1 MRTARLLAASGIT
14 AAFVLIA
21 PTFASAASD
30 PPAPEVWSTQLA
42 APFSLEIDGPRVL
55 VADGGTGVLGQL
67 QPDGA
72 IAPIVT
78 GVDGLS
84 GVAVRGKWLAYTSTH
99 TQMPEFINTA
109 SGLNI
114 RTPKGVRIYADTH
127 AWEVAHNPD
136 EVNTYGPQS
145 EDPCVLSVLGPRYEG
160 LIDSHAYSVASW
172 DGKWI
177 VADAGANALFEIDDS
192 GHISTLAVLPP
203 QSAKITEEAVTEL
216 GMPECLIGTT
226 YDFEPVPTDVEVGSD
241 GMLYVTTL
249 PGGPESAA
257 LGARGALW
265 RVDPAT
271 GDAEWLAG
279 GFLGATNLALGK
291 DGQIYVS
298 ELFGG
303 KITEV
308 TGAHTTRTYAQLPGV
323 VTVETAPNGTVWAAT
338 MGNEEPPAPGT
349 IVSISNGKVTV
360 QANVKH

>member
-1 MRTARLLAASGIT
+1 MRTTRLLAVSGIT

-21 PTFASAASD
+21 PTLASAASD
-30 PPAPEVWSTQLA
+30 PPTPEVWSTHLA
-42 APFSLEIDGPRVL
+42 APFGLEVDGPRVL
-55 VADGGTGVLGQL
+55 VADGGTGTLGQL
-67 QPDGA
+67 QPDGT
-72 IAPIVT
+72 IAPIVS

-114 RTPKGVRIYADTH
+114 RTPQGVRIYADTH

-136 EVNTYGPQS
+136 QINTYGPRS
-145 EDPCVLSVLGPRYEG
+145 EDPCVLGALGPRYEG
-160 LIDSHAYSVASW
+160 AVDSHAYSVASW
-172 DGKWI
+172 RDGWV
-177 VADAGANALFEIDDS
+177 VADAGANALFKVDAT
-192 GHISTLAVLPP
+192 GHVSTLAVMPP

-216 GMPECLIGTT
+216 GMPSCLVGTT
-226 YDFEPVPTDVEVGSD
+226 YDFEPVPTDVEVGTD

-271 GDAEWLAG
+271 GDSEWLAG

-291 DGQIYVS
+291 NGVIYVT

-303 KITEV
+303 RV
-308 TGAHTTRTYAQLPGV
+308 TAVAADGTSSPYAALPGV
-323 VTVETAPNGTVWAAT
+323 VAVETAPNGTVWAAT
-338 MGNEEPPAPGT
+338 MGNEDPPAPGT
-349 IVSISNGKVTV
+349 IVSISNGKVKV
-360 QANVKH
+360 QAQVKH